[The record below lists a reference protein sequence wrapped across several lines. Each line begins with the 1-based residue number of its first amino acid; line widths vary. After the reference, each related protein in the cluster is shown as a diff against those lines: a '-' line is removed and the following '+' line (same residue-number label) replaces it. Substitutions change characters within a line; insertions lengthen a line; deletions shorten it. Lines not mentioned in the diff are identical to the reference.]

1 MIAATN
7 RHRRKTVTAT
17 ASTRDKLDWLLS
29 IPNGATHAV
38 NYTIDDF
45 AEEVKKTTNGKG
57 VDVVIDFVGRT
68 HWEKNIDSLA
78 VDGRMVSLALLSG
91 KHEAHAFRET
101 LIRIPVHRE
110 RGSFGQSP
118 ADTV

>member
-1 MIAATN
+1 MSASILIQNNAYGYGVVAMCHLS
-7 RHRRKTVTAT
+7 HRNTITAT

-38 NYTIDDF
+38 NYKNVDF
-45 AEEVKKTTNGKG
+45 AEEVMKTTNGKG

-78 VDGRMVSLALLSG
+78 IDGRMTLLALLSG
-91 KHEAHAFRET
+91 KDAFYPRN
-101 LIRIPVHRE
+101 
-110 RGSFGQSP
+110 SY
-118 ADTV
+118 

>member
-1 MIAATN
+1 M
-7 RHRRKTVTAT
+7 RRRFRNTVTAT

-38 NYTIDDF
+38 NYTSDDF

-57 VDVVIDFVGRT
+57 VDVVIDVVGRT

-78 VDGRMVSLALLSG
+78 IDGRMTLLALLSG
-91 KHEAHAFRET
+91 MDMMAAIRET
-101 LIRIPVHRE
+101 LIKRIWVQRK
-110 RGSFGQSP
+110 RGSFGQSK
-118 ADTV
+118 ADPV